1 MARKKTKPVMVPI
14 RIPSHHREIQAF
26 VQSNNLE
33 IKSQR
38 VENTL
43 ELDISGEIG
52 WAVDDTQINTAL
64 REGDDYDNV
73 LVRVNSPG
81 GNAWTGVAI
90 YNRLVELEQPVE
102 TRVMGEAASAAS
114 IIAMAGDTIT
124 MSESSNIR
132 VHYPY
137 VGIVGNAD
145 KLRVIAIALDEI
157 SDMMVEIYQART
169 GMKPPDIHAL
179 MKEDRPMYAAE
190 AKRLG
195 FTDQVTKNKKTKAQA
210 PTVQMQSTTQRD
222 RLAKWLKERT

>member
-1 MARKKTKPVMVPI
+1 MQPI

-26 VQSNNLE
+26 VQSDNLE
-33 IKSQR
+33 IQSRR

-64 REGDDYDNV
+64 REGDDYDRV

-90 YNRLVELEQPVE
+90 YNRLVELDQPVE

-114 IIAMAGDTIT
+114 IIAMAGDEIS

-132 VHYPY
+132 VHYPF
-137 VGIVGNAD
+137 VGIVGDAS
-145 KLRVIAIALDEI
+145 KLRMIAIALDEI

-195 FTDQVTKNKKTKAQA
+195 FADRVYKNKKPASVGSRVPVTQA
-210 PTVQMQSTTQRD
+210 VKKDFSQRD
-222 RLAKWLKERT
+222 SLAKWLNEK